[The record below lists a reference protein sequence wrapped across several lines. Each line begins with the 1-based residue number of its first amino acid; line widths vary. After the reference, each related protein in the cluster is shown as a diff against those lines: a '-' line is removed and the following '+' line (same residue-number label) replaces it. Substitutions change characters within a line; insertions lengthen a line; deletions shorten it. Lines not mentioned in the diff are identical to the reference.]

1 MTPTAPDG
9 DPVRD
14 AYDKVAA
21 RYASQFA
28 GELRYKPFDRAL
40 LQAFAEQLTAGGMA
54 GQVADIGCG
63 PGHVTA
69 HLAELGLTARGIDL
83 SPAMIEIARQAY
95 PHLAFTVGQMPG
107 LPFGTGELAG
117 AVLMYSII
125 HLAAGQRAAAFVE
138 LAGMLRPGGLMLVA
152 FHLGD
157 NERLHVDNWFG
168 EAVSFDGYLLPA
180 ELVADEITA
189 AGLAVDV
196 IATRAPYP
204 QVETSRTR
212 RGYLLARQS
221 GLKPA

>member
-107 LPFGTGELAG
+107 LPFGT
-117 AVLMYSII
+117 
-125 HLAAGQRAAAFVE
+125 
-138 LAGMLRPGGLMLVA
+138 
-152 FHLGD
+152 
-157 NERLHVDNWFG
+157 
-168 EAVSFDGYLLPA
+168 A

-204 QVETSRTR
+204 EVETSRTR